1 MDTRDIRCF
10 RLVYEERSI
19 NKAAHQIFIT
29 PQGLSRIIVK
39 LENELQ
45 TQLFQRTTNGTIPT
59 ESGHYFY
66 TQSQEL
72 LYHLEDLKQK
82 MQQLNHRQHTIHIG
96 FACGSLNVLPLEQIS
111 HLTDYF
117 PELQLQLQW
126 DELENQEVTERLLDS
141 TLDAGFMI
149 GSCSH
154 MELASTTIYTG
165 KMNAIVY
172 QGHPYYTRD
181 VLSIQ
186 DLQDQPLISMNQKYS
201 SYHNLIQRCSD
212 FGFTPN
218 IVISTMENPLIY
230 RFCQDKAGIGI
241 DADIHPEEEL
251 PAGLRKIKLH
261 DAIPWKISLVCRK
274 NTVNYEIISRLQE
287 ICRDLD

>member
-45 TQLFQRTTNGTIPT
+45 TQLFVRTANGTIPT

-66 TQSQEL
+66 TRSQEF

-82 MQQLNHRQHTIHIG
+82 MQQLNHRQRTIRIG

-117 PELQLQLQW
+117 PELRLQW
-126 DELENQEVTERLLDS
+126 NELENQEVTEKLLDG

-149 GSCSH
+149 GACSH
-154 MELASTTIYTG
+154 TELISTTIYTG
-165 KMNAIVY
+165 KMNALIY
-172 QGHPYYTRD
+172 PGHPYYDRD
-181 VLSIQ
+181 VLSIRE
-186 DLQDQPLISMNQKYS
+186 LQDQPLISMNQKYS

-218 IVISTMENPLIY
+218 IVISTMESQLIY
-230 RFCQDKAGIGI
+230 RFCQEKAGIGI
-241 DADIHPEEEL
+241 DADIHSEEEL
-251 PAGLRKIKLH
+251 PAGIHRINLH
-261 DAIPWKISLVCRK
+261 DAIPWKISLVCHK
-274 NTVNYEIISRLQE
+274 NNADDKIISRLQE
-287 ICRDLD
+287 ICTEQD

>member
-45 TQLFQRTTNGTIPT
+45 TQLFQRTANGTIPT

-82 MQQLNHRQHTIHIG
+82 MQKLNHRQRTIRIG

-111 HLTDYF
+111 HLIDYF
-117 PELQLQLQW
+117 PELQLQW
-126 DELENQEVTERLLDS
+126 DELENQEVTEKLLDS

-149 GSCSH
+149 GTCSH
-154 MELASTTIYTG
+154 TELTSTTIYTG

-172 QGHPYYTRD
+172 QGHPYYARD
-181 VLSIQ
+181 ILSIQ
-186 DLQDQPLISMNQKYS
+186 DLQEQPLISMNQKYS

-230 RFCQDKAGIGI
+230 RFCQEKSGIGI

-251 PAGLRKIKLH
+251 PADLRKIELH

-274 NTVNYEIISRLQE
+274 NTVNNEIISKLQD
-287 ICRDLD
+287 ICRNL